1 MNLLLDQLILLI
13 GCFLFSLFFD
23 SPLSTFHVLSL
34 LLVLICF
41 SICSYVNL
49 DMLPLRSLKKLALC
63 TEATSLCLLF
73 IGSLSFPP
81 LAFYLPLI
89 VYQLF
94 YENDWY
100 LWGTVMFLGIVTN
113 SSKGYLYLLFYVM
126 LILLA
131 CYLKYK
137 TRKLSDLVKRY
148 KLLRDSSMEH
158 NLLLQEKNRELIKE
172 QDYEIH
178 VATLK
183 ERTRI
188 ARDIHDNVGHLLSRC
203 LLLAGALLAI
213 NQDEKLKEPLVS
225 MKDTLTSAMNSIR
238 TSVHDLRDD
247 ALNLEAALT
256 TMLKDYKNH
265 EVTFTYD
272 LEGPPPNAIKYCFM
286 GIAKEALANI
296 QKHSNGTKITM
307 IVREHPN
314 FYQLIIA
321 DNGVVA
327 SVNEDGMGLSNMKE
341 RAGALKGH
349 LSIQTTNG
357 FRIFVTIPKQ
367 KGESKK

>member
-63 TEATSLCLLF
+63 TEATSLGLLF

-203 LLLAGALLAI
+203 LLQAGALLAI

-256 TMLKDYKNH
+256 TMLKDYKNY

-272 LEGPPPNAIKYCFM
+272 LEGTPSNAIKYCFM

-314 FYQLIIA
+314 FYQLIIE

-341 RAGALKGH
+341 RASALKGH

-357 FRIFVTIPKQ
+357 FRIFVTIQKQ